1 LGERLGE
8 HLVKAGKIS
17 EAQLVSVLERQVMMG
32 GRLGTNLIEL
42 GYLTEQELTDFLS
55 KKLNIPYATA
65 DDFKNID
72 PKVVKRVPSE
82 VSRKYRMMPLRQDR
96 NALIVAMVDPT
107 DLEATSELS
116 FITSC
121 IIRPYVATEARIQY
135 AHETYYGIIR
145 QLRYVSVLD
154 EERKEKTGKTGIKV
168 EDAPAPPPPVKK
180 ERAEI
185 KRPPP
190 PEDLEK
196 ALKIAK
202 KDFAQVVTRED
213 VTAILLNN
221 LSILFDRTVFFVV
234 NKESV
239 IGFETLKHQINQNA
253 VRSLKIPLTE
263 ASIFREAIERR
274 ELCYLSP
281 QGGSKALDPSPG
293 NQRLIKA
300 LGGLAPFEVIVAP
313 VMMRD
318 NQVVALLYGDNL
330 TSPRAE
336 AGLTFIKKLV
346 SNASIALEIL
356 ILQRKL
362 LEL

>member
-1 LGERLGE
+1 
-8 HLVKAGKIS
+8 
-17 EAQLVSVLERQVMMG
+17 
-32 GRLGTNLIEL
+32 
-42 GYLTEQELTDFLS
+42 
-55 KKLNIPYATA
+55 
-65 DDFKNID
+65 
-72 PKVVKRVPSE
+72 
-82 VSRKYRMMPLRQDR
+82 
-96 NALIVAMVDPT
+96 MVDSA
-107 DLEATSELS
+107 DLEAASELS

-121 IIRPYVATEARIQY
+121 IIRSCVATEARIQY
-135 AHETYYGIIR
+135 AHETYYGITR
-145 QLRYVSVLD
+145 QLRYISVLD
-154 EERKEKTGKTGIKV
+154 EERKEKTGKAGIEKK
-168 EDAPAPPPPVKK
+168 DAPAPLPPVKK
-180 ERAEI
+180 ERPET
-185 KRPPP
+185 KRPPAA
-190 PEDLEK
+190 EDLEE

-213 VTAILLNN
+213 VTAILLKN

-234 NKESV
+234 NKEAV

-313 VMMRD
+313 VIMRD